1 MCRPMRPS
9 IMARMIGKPGR
20 TMDIREANV
29 GFHHAERL
37 KSNFLLVAQALD
49 SLSGL
54 RGQELDGARGVLKA
68 LFAGLLTE
76 IRIAEAQTASGEL
89 AHAELMVVQAE
100 ESLELGN
107 HDEAGERLGE
117 GLAQV
122 TTLSQQYIE
131 PLLAA
136 DLL

>member
-1 MCRPMRPS
+1 
-9 IMARMIGKPGR
+9 
-20 TMDIREANV
+20 MDIKGANI
-29 GFHHAERL
+29 GFHHSERL

-54 RGQELDGARGVLKA
+54 HSQELDGAKSVLMA

-76 IRIAEAQTASGEL
+76 IRIAEGQIPSAEL
-89 AHAELMVVQAE
+89 AQSELKVVEAE
-100 ESLELGN
+100 ENVELG
-107 HDEAGERLGE
+107 DYDKAREKLGE
-117 GLAQV
+117 GLSQI
-122 TTLSQQYIE
+122 TTLSQGYIE